1 MIEVVISGFFIGV
14 IATVCMDLWAVVA
27 EHVLRLPTAH
37 WNLVGRWFGHMPG
50 GVFVHQAIADA
61 RPVRN
66 ELAIGWIAH
75 YTTGMIYGI
84 AYLLVVQFVLIR
96 EPTAVSALV
105 FGLVTLAAPWF
116 VMQPAMGAGI
126 IANKMPRPGII
137 RFVNLTM
144 HTAFGLALFLGW
156 RLIQ

>member
-1 MIEVVISGFFIGV
+1 MTEVLLSGVSIGV
-14 IATVCMDLWAVVA
+14 IATVCMDLWAVIA
-27 EHVLRLPTAH
+27 KHVLRLPTAH
-37 WNLVGRWFGHMPG
+37 WNLVGRWFGHMPR
-50 GVFVHQAIADA
+50 GVFVHPAIADA
-61 RPVRN
+61 GPVRN

-75 YTTGMIYGI
+75 YATGIIYGI
-84 AYLLVVQFVLIR
+84 TYLLVVQLILAR
-96 EPTAVSALV
+96 EPTVVSALV

-126 IANKMPRPGII
+126 FANKTPRPDIV

-144 HTAFGLALFLGW
+144 HTVFGLSLYLGW